1 MKKVYNMKTIGIL
14 TSGGDSQGM
23 NAAIR
28 AVTRTALNSGFKV
41 MGIRQGYLG
50 LITGDIVELTA
61 TSVSDII
68 NRGGTMLRSARC
80 VEFKEEAGV
89 LQAVETCK
97 KFGID
102 GIVVIGGDGSF
113 RGARDLTLHGVPC
126 VALPGTIDN
135 DIVCSDDTIGFD
147 TALNICIDLVDY
159 LRDTSA
165 SHNRCSVVQI
175 MGRNAGWVTLEASLA
190 TGATVTLVPEVEFD
204 FRTDVIDK
212 IKKGQELGK
221 EYFIVMVS
229 EGIFFNVK
237 SNKNY
242 EYLQSLGITNA
253 ADFAKR
259 IEAETGIVSR
269 ECVFGHVQR
278 GGSPTAHDRI
288 LATTMG
294 QYAVKLLEQ
303 GISNRVIVSRDGKIV
318 DLDILEAL
326 SMSKPFDVERLK
338 MANMLNI

>member
-1 MKKVYNMKTIGIL
+1 MKTIGIL

-28 AVTRTALNSGFKV
+28 AVTRTALNSGFRV
-41 MGIRQGYLG
+41 MGIRKGYLG

-68 NRGGTMLRSARC
+68 NRGGTVLRSARC
-80 VEFKEEAGV
+80 LEFKEEAGV

-126 VALPGTIDN
+126 VAIPGTIDN
-135 DIVCSDDTIGFD
+135 DIVCSEDTIGFD

-190 TGATVTLVPEVEFD
+190 TGATVTLVPEVSFD
-204 FRTDVIDK
+204 FQADVVEK

-221 EYFIVMVS
+221 DYFIVMVS

-242 EYLQSLGITNA
+242 EYLQSLGIKNA

-259 IEAETGIVSR
+259 IEEETGIVSR
-269 ECVFGHVQR
+269 ESVFGHVQR

-294 QYAVKLLEQ
+294 KYAVELLGQ
-303 GISNRVIVSRDGKIV
+303 GISNRVIVVRDGKIV

-326 SMSKPFDVERLK
+326 SMEKPFDVERLQ

>member
-1 MKKVYNMKTIGIL
+1 MKTIGIL

-28 AVTRTALNSGFKV
+28 AVTRTALNSGFRV
-41 MGIRQGYLG
+41 MGIRKGYLG

-68 NRGGTMLRSARC
+68 NRGGTVLRSARC
-80 VEFKEEAGV
+80 LEFKEEAGI

-126 VALPGTIDN
+126 VAIPGTIDN
-135 DIVCSDDTIGFD
+135 DIVCSEDTIGFD

-190 TGATVTLVPEVEFD
+190 TGATVTLVPEVAFD
-204 FRTDVIDK
+204 FQADVVEK

-221 EYFIVMVS
+221 DYFIVMVS

-242 EYLQSLGITNA
+242 EYLQSLGIKNA

-259 IEAETGIVSR
+259 IEEETGIVSR
-269 ECVFGHVQR
+269 ESVFGHVQR

-294 QYAVKLLEQ
+294 KYAVELLGQ
-303 GISNRVIVSRDGKIV
+303 GISNRVIVVRDGKIV

-326 SMSKPFDVERLK
+326 SMEKPFDVERLQ

>member
-1 MKKVYNMKTIGIL
+1 MKTIGIL

-41 MGIRQGYLG
+41 MGIRKGYLG

-89 LQAVETCK
+89 IKAVETCK
-97 KFGID
+97 KFGIE

-113 RGARDLTLHGVPC
+113 RGARDLTLHGIPC
-126 VALPGTIDN
+126 VAIPGTIDN
-135 DIVCSDDTIGFD
+135 DIVCSEDTIGFD
-147 TALNICIDLVDY
+147 TALNVCINLVDY

-175 MGRNAGWVTLEASLA
+175 MGRNAGWVTLEASIA

-204 FRTDVIDK
+204 FQKDVIDK
-212 IKKGQELGK
+212 IKKGQALGK
-221 EYFIVMVS
+221 DYFIVMLS
-229 EGIFFNVK
+229 EGIFFDVK

-242 EYLQSLGITNA
+242 QYLQRLGIKNA
-253 ADFAKR
+253 NDFAKKVE
-259 IEAETGIVSR
+259 EATGIESR
-269 ECVFGHVQR
+269 ESVFGHVQR

-294 QYAVKLLEQ
+294 TYAVRLLEK
-303 GISNRVIVSRDGKIV
+303 GVSNRVIVVRDGKIV

>member
-1 MKKVYNMKTIGIL
+1 MKTIGIL

-28 AVTRTALNSGFKV
+28 AVTRTAIDSGFKV
-41 MGIRQGYLG
+41 MGIRKGYLG

-68 NRGGTMLRSARC
+68 NRGGTMLHTARC
-80 VEFKEEAGV
+80 LEFKEEAGV
-89 LQAVETCK
+89 VKAVETCK

-113 RGARDLTLHGVPC
+113 RGARDLTLHGIPC
-126 VALPGTIDN
+126 VAIPGTIDN
-135 DIVCSDDTIGFD
+135 DIVCSEDTIGFD
-147 TALNICIDLVDY
+147 TALNVCIDLVDY

-204 FRTDVIDK
+204 FQTDVIDK

-229 EGIFFNVK
+229 EGIFANVK

-242 EYLQSLGITNA
+242 EYLTGLGLTNA
-253 ADFAKR
+253 AEFAKR
-259 IEAETGIVSR
+259 IEEETGIVSR
-269 ECVFGHVQR
+269 ESVFGHVQR

-294 QYAVKLLEQ
+294 TYAVRLLEQ
-303 GISNRVIVSRDGKIV
+303 GISNRVVVVRSGNIV

-326 SMSKPFDVERLK
+326 SMEKPFDEDRLK

>member
-1 MKKVYNMKTIGIL
+1 MKTIGIL

-204 FRTDVIDK
+204 FQTDVIDK

>member
-1 MKKVYNMKTIGIL
+1 MKTIGIL

-23 NAAIR
+23 NAAVR

-80 VEFKEEAGV
+80 LEFKEEAGV
-89 LQAVETCK
+89 LKAVDTCK

-126 VALPGTIDN
+126 VAIPGTIDN

-190 TGATVTLVPEVEFD
+190 TGATVTLVPEVAFD
-204 FRTDVIDK
+204 FQTDVIDK
-212 IKKGQELGK
+212 IKKGKELGK

-253 ADFAKR
+253 AEFAKR

-294 QYAVKLLEQ
+294 EYAVRLLEK
-303 GISNRVIVSRDGKIV
+303 GISNRVIVVRNGKIV

>member
-1 MKKVYNMKTIGIL
+1 MKTIGIL

-28 AVTRTALNSGFKV
+28 AVTRTALNSGFRV
-41 MGIRQGYLG
+41 MGIRKGYLG

-80 VEFKEEAGV
+80 LEFKEEAGV

-126 VALPGTIDN
+126 VAIPGTIDN
-135 DIVCSDDTIGFD
+135 DIVCSEDTIGFD

-190 TGATVTLVPEVEFD
+190 TGATVTLVPEVAFD
-204 FRTDVIDK
+204 FQADVVEK

-221 EYFIVMVS
+221 DYFIVMVS

-242 EYLQSLGITNA
+242 EYLQSLGIKNA
-253 ADFAKR
+253 ADFARR
-259 IEAETGIVSR
+259 IEEETGIVSR
-269 ECVFGHVQR
+269 ESVFGHVQR

-294 QYAVKLLEQ
+294 KYAVDLLGQ
-303 GISNRVIVSRDGKIV
+303 GISNRVIVVRDGKIV

-326 SMSKPFDVERLK
+326 SMEKPFDVERLQ

>member
-1 MKKVYNMKTIGIL
+1 MKTIDIL

-204 FRTDVIDK
+204 FQTDVIDK

>member
-1 MKKVYNMKTIGIL
+1 MKTIGIL

-41 MGIRQGYLG
+41 MGIRKGYLG

-89 LQAVETCK
+89 IKAVETCK
-97 KFGID
+97 KFGIE

-113 RGARDLTLHGVPC
+113 RGARDLTLHGIPC
-126 VALPGTIDN
+126 VAIPGTIDN
-135 DIVCSDDTIGFD
+135 DIVCSEDTIGFD
-147 TALNICIDLVDY
+147 TALNVCINLVDY

-175 MGRNAGWVTLEASLA
+175 MGRNAGWVTLEASIA

-204 FRTDVIDK
+204 FQKDVVDK
-212 IKKGQELGK
+212 IKKGQALGK
-221 EYFIVMVS
+221 DYFIVMLS
-229 EGIFFNVK
+229 EGIFFDVK

-242 EYLQSLGITNA
+242 QYLQSLGIKNA
-253 ADFAKR
+253 NDFAKK
-259 IEAETGIVSR
+259 IEETTGLESR
-269 ECVFGHVQR
+269 ESIFGHVQR
-278 GGSPTAHDRI
+278 GGSPTAHDRT

-294 QYAVKLLEQ
+294 TYAVRLLEK
-303 GISNRVIVSRDGKIV
+303 GISNRVIVVRKGKIV

>member
-1 MKKVYNMKTIGIL
+1 MKTIGIL

-28 AVTRTALNSGFKV
+28 AVTRTALNSGFRV
-41 MGIRQGYLG
+41 MGIRKGYLG

-80 VEFKEEAGV
+80 LEFKEEAGI

-126 VALPGTIDN
+126 VAIPGTIDN
-135 DIVCSDDTIGFD
+135 DIVCSEDTIGFD

-190 TGATVTLVPEVEFD
+190 TGATVTLVPEVSFD
-204 FRTDVIDK
+204 FQADVVEK

-221 EYFIVMVS
+221 DYFIVMVS

-242 EYLQSLGITNA
+242 EYLQSLGIKNA

-259 IEAETGIVSR
+259 IEEETGIVSR
-269 ECVFGHVQR
+269 ESVFGHVQR

-294 QYAVKLLEQ
+294 KYAVELLGQ
-303 GISNRVIVSRDGKIV
+303 GISNRVIVVRDGKIV

-326 SMSKPFDVERLK
+326 SMEKPFDVERLQ

>member
-1 MKKVYNMKTIGIL
+1 MKTIGVL

-23 NAAIR
+23 NAAVR
-28 AVTRTALNSGFKV
+28 AVTRTALDCGFRV

-68 NRGGTMLRSARC
+68 NKGGTMLRSARC
-80 VEFKEEAGV
+80 VEFKEEAGI
-89 LQAVETCK
+89 LKAVDTCK

-126 VALPGTIDN
+126 VAIPGTIDN
-135 DIVCSDDTIGFD
+135 DIASSEETIGFD
-147 TALNICIDLVDY
+147 TALNICIDLVDC
-159 LRDTSA
+159 LKDTSA
-165 SHNRCSVVQI
+165 SHSRCSVVQI
-175 MGRNAGWVTLEASLA
+175 MGRNAGWVTLEAAVA
-190 TGATVTLVPEVEFD
+190 TGSTVTLVPEVKFD
-204 FRTDVIDK
+204 FRKDIVDK
-212 IKKGQELGK
+212 LNKGKELGK
-221 EYFIVMVS
+221 NYFIVLAS

-237 SNKNY
+237 SNQNY
-242 EYLQSLGITNA
+242 EYLQSLGINNVS
-253 ADFAKR
+253 DLAKK
-259 IEAETGIVSR
+259 IEAETGIESR
-269 ECVFGHVQR
+269 ESVFGHVQR

-294 QYAVKLLEQ
+294 NYAVRLLEK
-303 GISNRVIVSRDGKIV
+303 GISNRVVVVRGGKIA

-326 SMSKPFDVERLK
+326 SMVKPFDVERL
-338 MANMLNI
+338 NMVNILNI